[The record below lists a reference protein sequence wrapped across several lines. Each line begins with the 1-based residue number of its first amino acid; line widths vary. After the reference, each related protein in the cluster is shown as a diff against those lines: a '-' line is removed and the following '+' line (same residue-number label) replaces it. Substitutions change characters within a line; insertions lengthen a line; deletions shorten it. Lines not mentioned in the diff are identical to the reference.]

1 MAVYEIVRDI
11 DVRLKDN
18 TALIHYYGRR
28 PGHRGQIIVDNE
40 IKKEH
45 LEYILQYGKYEEVG
59 KKKVETAGSKEEKE
73 KYHCKECHR
82 NHEVDSGIGIKHI
95 EYKE

>member
-1 MAVYEIVRDI
+1 MPAYEIVRDI

-28 PGHRGQIIVDNE
+28 PGHRGQIVVDNQ

-45 LEYILQYGKYEEVG
+45 LEYILQYGIYEEVG
-59 KKKVETAGSKEEKE
+59 KKKAGPKEEKE

-95 EYKE
+95 EYKEV